1 VVDLWPRHLG
11 VEEGFCFFWPSKE
24 IGLPGNS
31 PKDSFGEGGKVK
43 GGGLILIQ
51 LEHSIEKPK

>member
-43 GGGLILIQ
+43 GGALI
-51 LEHSIEKPK
+51 SNSTRTFD